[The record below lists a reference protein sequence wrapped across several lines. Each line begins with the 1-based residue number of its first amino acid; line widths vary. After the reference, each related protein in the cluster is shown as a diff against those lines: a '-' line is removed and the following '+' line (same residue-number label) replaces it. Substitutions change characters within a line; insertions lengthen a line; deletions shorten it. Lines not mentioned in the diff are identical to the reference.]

1 VWWQR
6 SSSDKQPNFDTPENH
21 PALEQQQGWIAL
33 SSQECWFFVVLAALA
48 FVWEALRG

>member
-6 SSSDKQPNFDTPENH
+6 SSSDKQLNFDTSEIP
-21 PALEQQQGWIAL
+21 PPLEQQPGWIAL
-33 SSQECWFFVVLAALA
+33 SSQECWFFVVLAMLA